1 MAAFLIFQATG
12 ECGSLTGVY
21 ELSKERTSIST
32 KMTSE
37 YIKDGI
43 RFQYPENWELEENE
57 ADLEC
62 RTVSLYSPSGA
73 FWSVS
78 IHPRST
84 DPHKLLEAATEA
96 MQNEYEQVEFDDLTE
111 TIADRQLVGR
121 DINFY
126 CLDLTNTACIR
137 CFEGDQATYTIFYQA
152 EDRDLKEK
160 APIFL
165 AITTSFLGS
174 VRNLNYWDN
183 RE

>member
-1 MAAFLIFQATG
+1 
-12 ECGSLTGVY
+12 
-21 ELSKERTSIST
+21 
-32 KMTSE
+32 MTSE

-43 RFQYPENWELEENE
+43 QFQYPENWEMEENK

-62 RTVSLYSPSGA
+62 RTVSLQSPSGA

-78 IHPRST
+78 THPRSA
-84 DPHKLLEAATEA
+84 DPRQLIEAATKA
-96 MQNEYEQVEFDDLTE
+96 IQDDYEQVEFEDLTE
-111 TIADRQLVGR
+111 TIADHELLGR

-126 CLDLTNTACIR
+126 CLDLTNTACVR
-137 CFEGDQATYTIFYQA
+137 CLPSNQATYTIFYQA
-152 EDRDLKEK
+152 EDRDFKEK

-183 RE
+183 LE